1 MKFKRVVKSI
11 FAMTIAGA
19 VMVYYTQ
26 SGMYINAK
34 TSNAQSTIG
43 LETEKDGDYIVRTKS
58 KDKLSQIKEKYSE
71 STEINDNSAG
81 LLEENKMVSVQL
93 SSSQINKLENDNN
106 IKYLEKDE
114 VIEGSTMKTSVKSSY
129 TIKNKHSKKETRV
142 KKNKSS
148 DEWNVQMINAD
159 EVAKENNKENERIKI
174 AILDSGIDW
183 GNDINLAYQIS
194 LVPGED
200 EMTQVFMD
208 GSGHGSS
215 VASLIAAKDNGEG
228 ITGINPN
235 AEIYSIRVLD
245 DDNQA
250 PLSRVIEG
258 IYMAIEQKVNIINM
272 SFGLNKYS
280 KALEEAIQDA
290 TDSGILVVAA
300 AGNTGDSGVQYP
312 AAYDE
317 VLAVG
322 SVDKDGEV
330 TEYSAKGEE
339 VELVA
344 PGELVRT
351 TGFLGTEVVNTGT
364 SLAAPQISAV
374 ASLIW
379 EKDLSVSADF
389 VRALLNESANLYGDE
404 NAYGNGLVDAE
415 YALDHYKE
423 FKANYEKSEKNEQI
437 IKENK
442 KKITTFENTGCVE
455 GSWYGD
461 VHEAMVEENYFNVRE
476 GSRFPDT
483 DAYILN
489 SNDQNTYVFKR
500 MSINPWWHGYYKLYD
515 YYLSNYIS
523 AVMYA
528 TRMADAIKNYG
539 YGNQGKASVPA
550 HCFYASDIREDINY
564 MDKNGVWKKELQ
576 KIKAKKK
583 YQSNSKVQKQKD
595 SVGFRRAFLWGMA
608 IHSATDIYAHSVRY
622 QGSRITHSTKVNDVY
637 RADSTEVCTA
647 RYEDAQKIA
656 RQMMNQYKNGNS
668 LCAEDLLPQIAP
680 TKYQIYNLHYYVN
693 KTAGEGLA
701 ASVASYSCYDMSK

>member
-1 MKFKRVVKSI
+1 MRFKRIVKSI
-11 FAMTIAGA
+11 FIMLIATA
-19 VMVYYTQ
+19 VLIYYSQ
-26 SGMYINAK
+26 NAIYL
-34 TSNAQSTIG
+34 NAQISITKSTV
-43 LETEKDGDYIVRTKS
+43 ENNKNENYIVRTKS
-58 KDKLSQIKEKYSE
+58 KDKLVQIREKYSE
-71 STEINDNSAG
+71 SSEVNNNNEG
-81 LLEENKMVSVQL
+81 LLEENKIVSVQL
-93 SSSQINKLENDNN
+93 SSSQINKLENDNS

-114 VIEGSTMKTSVKSSY
+114 IIEGSNKTTFVKSNWF
-129 TIKNKHSKKETRV
+129 IKNKKKHKKQV
-142 KKNKSS
+142 KRNKSS
-148 DEWNVQMINAD
+148 DEWNIQMINASD
-159 EVAKENNKENERIKI
+159 VKTEEKKRNEKIRI

-183 GNDINLAYQIS
+183 GNDINLVYQVS

-245 DDNQA
+245 DENEA

-272 SFGLNKYS
+272 SFGLNRYS
-280 KALEEAIQDA
+280 KALEEAIQAA
-290 TDSGILVVAA
+290 TNSGILVVAA
-300 AGNTGDSGVQYP
+300 AGNTGDDGVQYP

-322 SVDKDGEV
+322 AVDKNGEV

-351 TGFLGTEVVNTGT
+351 TGFLGTEVINAGT
-364 SLAAPQISAV
+364 SLAAPQVSAV

-389 VRALLNESANLYGDE
+389 VRTLLNESANLYGDTD
-404 NAYGNGLVDAE
+404 AYGNGLVDAE
-415 YALDHYKE
+415 YALDHYEE
-423 FKANYEKSEKNEQI
+423 FKVRYKETEKNKPI

-442 KKITTFENTGCVE
+442 KKIITFKETGCAE
-455 GSWYGD
+455 GCWYGNE
-461 VHEAMVEENYFNVRE
+461 HEAMIEENYFNVRE
-476 GSRFPDT
+476 GARFPDT
-483 DAYILN
+483 DEYILN
-489 SNDQNTYVFKR
+489 PDDKDTYVFKR
-500 MSINPWWHGYYKLYD
+500 MSINPWWHGYYKLND
-515 YYLSNYIS
+515 YYLSNYVS
-523 AVMYA
+523 AIIYA
-528 TRMADAIKNYG
+528 TRMADAIKKYG

-550 HCFYASDIREDINY
+550 NYFYASDMRNDINY
-564 MDKNGVWKKELQ
+564 MDKNDIWNIELK
-576 KIKAKKK
+576 KIKNKKSN
-583 YQSNSKVQKQKD
+583 QSNTKVQNQKD

-622 QGSRITHSTKVNDVY
+622 QGKRITHSTKVNGVY

-656 RQMMNQYKNGNS
+656 RQMMNQYKNGES
-668 LCAEDLLPQIAP
+668 LSTEDLLPTIAP
-680 TKYQIYNLHYYVN
+680 TQYQIYNLHYYV
-693 KTAGEGLA
+693 KQTAGAALA
-701 ASVASYSCYDMSK
+701 ANVVCYSYDTIK